1 MNTKNIKRITKT
13 IDMKTKEIIM
23 NKEREV
29 SPCCKADFEEA
40 EGTACCNARL
50 SETGLC
56 YECREHAEIDGN
68 WCLECDENFEEP
80 ITI

>member
-1 MNTKNIKRITKT
+1 
-13 IDMKTKEIIM
+13 MKTKERIM